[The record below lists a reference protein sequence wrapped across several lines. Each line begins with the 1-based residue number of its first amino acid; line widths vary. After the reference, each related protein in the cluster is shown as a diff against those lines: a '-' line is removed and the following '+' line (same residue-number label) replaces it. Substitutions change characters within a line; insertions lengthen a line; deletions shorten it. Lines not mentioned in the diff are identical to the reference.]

1 MRRLLTIL
9 RYVFV
14 SPELLIGVVG
24 LSSCVFLPAQMVWL
38 SERIGTQAELLKY
51 FGLLPVGLI
60 VYDSTVAKSIL
71 MPDGDKWSSFQKW
84 EDYEDF
90 KAGCI
95 VALCYAVLFGI
106 IGVAC
111 FFFDWKT
118 PSGHQSAFLL
128 TSIAGAL
135 TVSSILYFAHIR
147 IEELFRRHSSQS
159 L

>member
-14 SPELLIGVVG
+14 SPELLVCVSG
-24 LSSCVFLPAQMVWL
+24 LAFFVFLPGQFVWL

-51 FGLLPVGLI
+51 FGLLPVGLF
-60 VYDSTVAKSIL
+60 VYDSAVAKSIL
-71 MPDGDKWSSFQKW
+71 LSDSDKRGYFQKW

-90 KAGCI
+90 KSGCM

-106 IGVAC
+106 TGVAC
-111 FFFDWKT
+111 FFFDWKR
-118 PSGHQSAFLL
+118 PSAHQSAFLL

-135 TVSSILYFAHIR
+135 TVSATLYFAHIK
-147 IEELFRRHSSQS
+147 IEEIFRQHSSPS